1 MRNVVE
7 RPIAVRYSKGN
18 FKFND
23 ADLIGLPARV
33 TVGDRGLQ
41 RGIVEVKLRRE
52 KKRQEPPVEQ
62 AVEYV
67 VEQVEKLQRELDER
81 VVEVEYKG

>member
-1 MRNVVE
+1 M
-7 RPIAVRYSKGN
+7 
-18 FKFND
+18 
-23 ADLIGLPARV
+23 RV

-52 KKRQEPPVEQ
+52 KERRETPVEE

-67 VEQVEKLQRELDER
+67 VEQVERLQRELDER
-81 VVEVEYKG
+81 VVTVEYPG